1 MSLSANTQAVLLLTA
16 YFNKASNTAV
26 RPLTI
31 KEWGKF
37 ALWLK
42 DKGLRPES
50 LLTGKVVE
58 VLAGWSDNKIT
69 LDRLEQLMNRGS
81 AMALA
86 VEKWSRAGL
95 WIITRSDADYPQRLK
110 RHLKNDSPPILFGC
124 GNRSILNQG
133 GIAVIGSRNTS
144 EADLTFSRELGIK
157 TAQSGFS
164 IVSGGARGVDETAM
178 LGALESEGTVIG
190 VMADSLLKASSSRK
204 YRQHIMN
211 NNLVLISPFYPEAGF
226 SPGNAMQ
233 RNKYIYCLSDSA
245 VAVHSGTKG
254 GTWNGAIENINKQW
268 VPLWVKETQDSEAG
282 NAQLVAKGGH
292 WLPQSIDA
300 FTVDSLLIDLP
311 STSAREAT
319 DLFSKSAEASDSPV
333 SDSLSAR
340 EPASGYQ
347 PEEAPVVSEPIAS
360 QVEEAEKSIHS
371 TEEKGAAKPTTT
383 DNPVP
388 EVEAAEQD
396 EPTKLENVSFYG
408 LFLLKIQT
416 LCQQQAL
423 GIDELI
429 SATDLHKGQLTI
441 WLKQAVEEG
450 KVNKLNRPVRYQ
462 WAENKQQ
469 ELLN

>member
-50 LLTGKVVE
+50 LLTGKVAE

-204 YRQHIMN
+204 YRQHI
-211 NNLVLISPFYPEAGF
+211 
-226 SPGNAMQ
+226 
-233 RNKYIYCLSDSA
+233 
-245 VAVHSGTKG
+245 
-254 GTWNGAIENINKQW
+254 
-268 VPLWVKETQDSEAG
+268 
-282 NAQLVAKGGH
+282 
-292 WLPQSIDA
+292 
-300 FTVDSLLIDLP
+300 
-311 STSAREAT
+311 
-319 DLFSKSAEASDSPV
+319 
-333 SDSLSAR
+333 
-340 EPASGYQ
+340 
-347 PEEAPVVSEPIAS
+347 
-360 QVEEAEKSIHS
+360 
-371 TEEKGAAKPTTT
+371 
-383 DNPVP
+383 
-388 EVEAAEQD
+388 
-396 EPTKLENVSFYG
+396 
-408 LFLLKIQT
+408 
-416 LCQQQAL
+416 
-423 GIDELI
+423 
-429 SATDLHKGQLTI
+429 
-441 WLKQAVEEG
+441 
-450 KVNKLNRPVRYQ
+450 
-462 WAENKQQ
+462 
-469 ELLN
+469 